1 MKKRIGLGAVL
12 ATMVLGITGCSTDF
26 KSHTIELNTVYDGET
41 LDLCTNVVRDY
52 LNLED
57 PDEIAEYLAGYSE
70 SKQDFMS
77 IKFSWRM
84 DDSEVYTVHFS
95 ETKDFKEEVTYETDS
110 NTLLNKGVFVPG
122 KTYYWKVTGD
132 AEGSDS
138 KVDWF
143 KTLDAPVRYI
153 TLEEGFNVRDL
164 GGWKTED
171 GKKVK
176 YGMIYR
182 GGKVNNHGGN
192 EGLSEE
198 DQRVFRKLLNIRGEL
213 DLRITNQDDDGQT
226 ESVFGRSVAYRKT
239 PMQGYNYVI
248 PGFKQETPMPR
259 ECPAEFVESVGYAFH
274 FLADEN
280 NYPLYFHCNAGADR
294 TGTIS
299 FLLNGLLGVSEEDLT
314 RDFELTSFSPGGKR
328 WRSNILGGKFTED
341 GVMQDDAGN
350 YVAWGKMVQQIKD
363 QYGTEGGKLSD
374 AIKNY
379 LMTECN
385 IKETEIQNIK
395 KMLLE

>member
-1 MKKRIGLGAVL
+1 MKKRIGLGVGL
-12 ATMVLGITGCSTDF
+12 IMLMIGVTGCSMDF
-26 KSHTIELNTVYDGET
+26 KSHTIELTTVYDGET
-41 LDLCTNVVRDY
+41 LDLCTSVVRDY

-57 PDEIAEYLAGYSE
+57 PDEIAEYLTKYSE

-77 IKFSWRM
+77 IRFNWRM

-110 NTLLNKGVFVPG
+110 NTLINKGIFIPG

-138 KVDWF
+138 KVDSF

-171 GKKVK
+171 GKKIK

-198 DQRVFRKLLNIRGEL
+198 DQRVFRELLKIRGEL
-213 DLRITNQDDDGQT
+213 DLRVTNQDDDGQT
-226 ESVFGRSVAYRKT
+226 ESVFGKNVAYRKT

-248 PGFKQETPMPR
+248 PGFKQETPMAR
-259 ECPAEFVESVGYAFH
+259 ECPTEFVESVGYAFH

-314 RDFELTSFSPGGKR
+314 RDFELTSFSPGGRR
-328 WRSNILGGKFTED
+328 WRSNILGDKFTED

-350 YVAWGKMVQQIKD
+350 YVAWGKMIKQIKD
-363 QYGTEGGKLSD
+363 QYGTDGGKLSD
-374 AIKNY
+374 AIKTY

-385 IKETEIQNIK
+385 ITEAEIQSIK
-395 KMLLE
+395 KILVE

>member
-1 MKKRIGLGAVL
+1 MKKRIGLGAILV
-12 ATMVLGITGCSTDF
+12 AMALGITGCSMDF
-26 KSHTIELNTVYDGET
+26 KFHTIELTTVYDGET
-41 LDLCTNVVRDY
+41 LDLCTNVVRNY

-70 SKQDFMS
+70 SKQDYMS

-84 DDSEVYTVHFS
+84 DESEVYTVHFS
-95 ETKDFKEEVTYETDS
+95 ETKDFKEEVTYETDT
-110 NTLLNKGVFVPG
+110 NTLINKGVFVPG

-138 KVDWF
+138 KVDKF

-182 GGKVNNHGGN
+182 GGKVNNYGGN

-198 DQRVFRKLLNIRGEL
+198 DQRVFKKLLNIRGEL
-213 DLRITNQDDDGQT
+213 DLRITNQDDGGQT
-226 ESVFGRSVAYRKT
+226 ESVFGKNVAYRKT

-294 TGTIS
+294 TGTIA

-314 RDFELTSFSPGGKR
+314 RDFELTSFSSGGKR
-328 WRSNILGGKFTED
+328 WRSNILGGKFTDD

-350 YVAWGKMVQQIKD
+350 YVAWGKMIQQIKD
-363 QYGTEGGKLSD
+363 QYGTDGGKLSD
-374 AIKNY
+374 AIQNY

-385 IKETEIQNIK
+385 VTETEIQNLK

>member
-1 MKKRIGLGAVL
+1 MKKSVALGVGLIMMMIG
-12 ATMVLGITGCSTDF
+12 MTGCGTE
-26 KSHTIELNTVYDGET
+26 SHTIELTTVYNGET

-57 PDEIAEYLAGYSE
+57 PDEIAEYLTKYSE

-77 IKFSWRM
+77 IRFNWRM

-95 ETKDFKEEVTYETDS
+95 ETKDFKEEVTYETEA
-110 NTLLNKGVFVPG
+110 NALVNKGIFVPG

-138 KVDWF
+138 MVDSF

-198 DQRVFRKLLNIRGEL
+198 DQRVFRELLKIRGEL
-213 DLRITNQDDDGQT
+213 DLRVTKQDDDGQNA
-226 ESVFGRSVAYRKT
+226 SVFGRNVAYRKT

-248 PGFKQETPMPR
+248 PGFKQETPLAR
-259 ECPAEFVESVGYAFH
+259 ECPAEFVESVGYAFR

-314 RDFELTSFSPGGKR
+314 RDFELTSFSPGGRR
-328 WRSNILGGKFTED
+328 WRSNITGGKFTED

-350 YVAWGKMVQQIKD
+350 YVAWGKMIKQIKD

-374 AIKNY
+374 AIKTY

-385 IKETEIQNIK
+385 ITETQIQNIK